1 MIFKQKLLSGY
12 FIKRYKRFLVDVRLE
27 NGDIVIAH
35 CPNSGSMKSCMG
47 ENWPVKLSKS
57 DNPKRKL
64 NYTLEM
70 IHNGKCWIGLNTIL
84 ANRIGQ
90 EAIENEK
97 IPELSGYDS
106 LRREVKYSDNSRI
119 DILLEK
125 PDDKC
130 YVEIKNVSLVEDGIY
145 KFPDAVT
152 SRGTKHLNDLMK
164 MKQEGHCA
172 VLLFCIQRN
181 DGKWFEP
188 AMEIDPVYADTL
200 SKAVDA
206 GVEVFC
212 YRAEVNPEGIEMV
225 EKVVF
230 KV

>member
-1 MIFKQKLLSGY
+1 MIFQQKLLSGY

-27 NGDIVIAH
+27 NGDIVTAH

-57 DNPKRKL
+57 NNPKRKL

-84 ANRIGQ
+84 ANRIIQ
-90 EAIENEK
+90 EAIEIGK
-97 IPELSGYDS
+97 IPELNGYDS

-152 SRGTKHLNDLMK
+152 TRGTKHLNDLIK
-164 MKQEGHCA
+164 MKQEGHRA

-181 DGKWFEP
+181 DGKWFES
-188 AMEIDPVYADTL
+188 AKGIDPMYAETL
-200 SKAVDA
+200 GKAANA
-206 GVEVFC
+206 GVEILC
-212 YRAEVNPEGIEMV
+212 YRADIQLEKIEIV
-225 EKVVF
+225 EKVPLYL
-230 KV
+230 